1 MSARSAFRFVRWF
14 VGLGVLV
21 SLAAG
26 GYYAYAAL
34 DQPVTRVRID
44 GAVDPAERAQV
55 EKIVN
60 TNLEG
65 GVLSADV
72 HAIAD
77 GLRALGWTR
86 DVSVRRVWPD
96 CIEVS
101 LTHSV
106 PIARWNRT
114 RLLGDDG
121 RSYAYVGQQV
131 APNLPNLYGP
141 TREALEVVRHYRVL
155 RAIFEPAGLLV
166 TRTGQDEKG
175 NWSMELDGKI
185 DVLLG
190 NRDVLDRAQRVVD
203 LYRRHLEA
211 ERDRIER
218 VDARYANGVAVAWT
232 NVHPADGAIGAAT
245 AAHGTTDGTGGAAA
259 ADATGAHAPS
269 PAAATNTNETAAR
282 SATAQQRT
290 AIAVAGAQ

>member
-1 MSARSAFRFVRWF
+1 MSLRIAFRFLRWL
-14 VGLGVLV
+14 VGVGVLGGLV
-21 SLAAG
+21 AG
-26 GYYAYAAL
+26 GFYAYAAL
-34 DQPVTRVRID
+34 DKPVTRVRI
-44 GAVDPAERAQV
+44 ASPVDPAEKAQV
-55 EKIVN
+55 EKVVDA
-60 TNLEG
+60 NLGG

-96 CIEVS
+96 AIEVS

-106 PIARWNRT
+106 PIARWNGNW
-114 RLLGDDG
+114 LLGDDG
-121 RSYAYVGQQV
+121 RAYSFVGQHVSQD
-131 APNLPNLYGP
+131 LPQLFGP
-141 TREALEVVRHYRVL
+141 QREALEVVRHSRVL

-175 NWSMELDGKI
+175 NWTIVLDDRI

-211 ERDRIER
+211 ERDRIRR

-232 NVHPADGAIGAAT
+232 TTPEPAAGKGIETPPASAAT
-245 AAHGTTDGTGGAAA
+245 EH
-259 ADATGAHAPS
+259 
-269 PAAATNTNETAAR
+269 NETAAQR
-282 SATAQQRT
+282 APAQQGT